1 MENYHATTD
10 TFDKVDFVQLKKN
23 VAEATVFTFALAN
36 IPDRIGP
43 RFQRSQ
49 IEQSLRETHLDQ
61 ELKDMGMWEEW
72 ANRKRGRQQ

>member
-1 MENYHATTD
+1 L
-10 TFDKVDFVQLKKN
+10 QLKKN
-23 VAEATVFTFALAN
+23 VAAATVFAFALAN